1 MTLVLSAGIGVT
13 QGARSII
20 AYNYGAKK
28 NARIW
33 EVLKRVI
40 LLIIIWFSLMLI
52 VFILFGKHMM
62 ILFAFPPEY
71 AAKYRWWIVL
81 NFMTYPFCSLTYI
94 ALTLFQ
100 GINRSI
106 LATFTSSLRS
116 IVVILPLIGIGY
128 GVSQATG
135 NPIFYYVFIGLNDL
149 ISAAI
154 IIPILVY
161 YWKKYHTKL
170 VDEPDPY
177 FNEYQEDLQLKKG
190 LKLSHKKNKN

>member
-1 MTLVLSAGIGVT
+1 
-13 QGARSII
+13 
-20 AYNYGAKK
+20 
-28 NARIW
+28 
-33 EVLKRVI
+33 
-40 LLIIIWFSLMLI
+40 
-52 VFILFGKHMM
+52 
-62 ILFAFPPEY
+62 
-71 AAKYRWWIVL
+71 
-81 NFMTYPFCSLTYI
+81 MTYPFCSLTYI

-149 ISAAI
+149 IAAAI

-161 YWKKYHTKL
+161 
-170 VDEPDPY
+170 
-177 FNEYQEDLQLKKG
+177 F
-190 LKLSHKKNKN
+190 